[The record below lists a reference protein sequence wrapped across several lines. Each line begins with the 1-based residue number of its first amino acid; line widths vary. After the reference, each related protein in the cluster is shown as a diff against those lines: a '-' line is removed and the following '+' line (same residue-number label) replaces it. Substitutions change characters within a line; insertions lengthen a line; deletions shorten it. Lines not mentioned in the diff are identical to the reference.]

1 MKKELLSQVYQHPLI
16 SSDELQ
22 KIIDSHQKIT
32 LKKGDFI
39 LKEGEIS
46 NSYFILENGL
56 IRSFA
61 YDYNGN
67 DITID
72 FFCESE
78 LVIEVLSL
86 FQRIPTQENIQAL
99 TGCVCWKI
107 DLDVFQELFHS
118 IGGFPEWGRHW
129 MTGRLFHFKQRSVE
143 MVTVSAKERYL
154 KLIKEKQQVI
164 LQSPLKHI
172 ASYLGITDTSFSRIR
187 KEIS

>member
-16 SSDELQ
+16 SSDELW

-39 LKEGEIS
+39 LKEGEIA
-46 NSYFILENGL
+46 NSYLILENGL

-67 DITID
+67 DITVD

-99 TGCVCWKI
+99 TDCV
-107 DLDVFQELFHS
+107 
-118 IGGFPEWGRHW
+118 
-129 MTGRLFHFKQRSVE
+129 
-143 MVTVSAKERYL
+143 
-154 KLIKEKQQVI
+154 
-164 LQSPLKHI
+164 
-172 ASYLGITDTSFSRIR
+172 
-187 KEIS
+187 

>member
-1 MKKELLSQVYQHPLI
+1 MKKELLSQVYQHQLI

-39 LKEGEIS
+39 LKEGEIA

-67 DITID
+67 DITTD
-72 FFCESE
+72 FFCNYDV
-78 LVIEVLSL
+78 VIEVLSL
-86 FQRIPTQENIQAL
+86 FQRTPTQENIQAL
-99 TGCVCWKI
+99 TDCIGWKI
-107 DLDVFQELFHS
+107 DLDVFQDLYHS
-118 IGGFPEWGRHW
+118 IPGVSEWGRHW
-129 MTGRLFHFKQRSVE
+129 MTGKLFQSKQRFLE
-143 MVTVSAKERYL
+143 MITTSAKNRYEN
-154 KLIKEKQQVI
+154 LIKEKPQVI